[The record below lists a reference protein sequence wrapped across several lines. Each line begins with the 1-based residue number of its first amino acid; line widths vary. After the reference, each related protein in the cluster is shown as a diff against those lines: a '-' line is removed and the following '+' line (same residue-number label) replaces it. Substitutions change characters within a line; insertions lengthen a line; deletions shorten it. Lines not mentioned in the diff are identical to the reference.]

1 MHISLDSTTK
11 VHEDVTVDYF
21 KSFTQDLKSALP
33 TTSSI
38 FSDATPVDKA
48 LEQLLALDAV
58 HGFLV
63 NVSRADVFGSEAAV
77 RFSHS
82 KDELVLLRSLKL
94 LKYCYNLPCGQLCNA
109 LSSVL
114 AVFDGDY
121 GKVFSRL
128 ATRVLADREYGASF
142 MRKLTIGSDASA
154 KLRARYKPNA
164 DYLLEHDQHAIFPTS
179 IYRQCAGHVTSSKD
193 SCLIEA
199 VMGTTI
205 TTTIEICRDVLHPS
219 NKLLSDVYKPLG
231 RCVAVVDERLD
242 RLYGEKLHQYFV
254 ENDIAFENLV
264 YRCMEV
270 DKDIS
275 TVEKILVDL
284 KSRRVSRNEPVLV
297 VGGGV
302 MADVGGFAC
311 SLYHRNTPYVM
322 LCTSIVSGIDA
333 GPSPRTCC
341 DGLGYK
347 NVFGAYHPPILTLT
361 DRQFFKTLEPG
372 WIRHGIAEII
382 KMAVTKDASLF
393 QCLEKAGNRLV
404 ETKFGIENCEP
415 GSEID
420 KLSESIIAKAM
431 DGYVRSEYGNL
442 WETHQCRPHA
452 YGHTWSPGFELQ
464 AGLLHGHAVA
474 IGMGYGAYLSFLEG
488 WISEMD
494 FHRILRVMSNVGL
507 SLRHGILENGDSL
520 WSSQLK
526 MTEKRGGNLCAPVPR
541 GQIGVCGYLNELSR
555 ERLEQTLADY
565 QEIVK
570 SYPREGFGIDPH
582 CRDVGLEDPSTVK
595 QHADNAVMQGS
606 LSNGDTKGN
615 DNVISNGHGN
625 AHHAEPSHANG
636 HHLNGEKPQ
645 ANSLHSNN
653 NQKDHA
659 TDIEVYNKWI
669 AEKQQHRNADEQ
681 TSSAIGSKF
690 TSVNR
695 SDTSHPPK
703 FEQSTLFHDGAEEY
717 ACAMTSAP
725 SRDFE
730 IIAEETD
737 KANLFAPCMVGAVEG
752 QFLKMMTQITRASR
766 ILDIGTFT
774 GYSALA
780 FAEGMRSDG
789 RVITI
794 EADAKA
800 AAVARSCFAK
810 SKHGD
815 KITLLETDARS
826 AVVEMANNG
835 EEYDIVFLDAD
846 KTNYKHYYEA
856 GLKLLR
862 EGGILMADNALC
874 ALVYGDDD
882 PVRQSLHEFAQY
894 VRADKRTEQV
904 MLTVR
909 EGILVVQKVDES
921 RL

>member
-1 MHISLDSTTK
+1 MHISLSSTTK
-11 VHEDVTVDYF
+11 VHDEVTVDYF
-21 KSFTQDLKSALP
+21 KSFTHELKAALP
-33 TTSSI
+33 SSSSI
-38 FSDATPVDKA
+38 FTEAIPVNKA
-48 LEQLLALDAV
+48 LEQLFAV
-58 HGFLV
+58 DVVYSFLL
-63 NVSRADVFGSEAAV
+63 NVSRADVFSSEAAV

-82 KDELVLLRSLKL
+82 KEALNLLRSLKL

-114 AVFDGDY
+114 AVFDRDY
-121 GKVFSRL
+121 ACVFSLL
-128 ATRVLADREYGASF
+128 ATRVLADRKYGALF
-142 MRKLTIGSDASA
+142 MKKLTIASDASA
-154 KLRARYKPNA
+154 MLKALYKPNA

-179 IYRQCAGHVTSSKD
+179 IYRQCAGHVTSSQD

-205 TTTIEICRDVLHPS
+205 TTTIEICRDVLNPS
-219 NKLLSDVYKPLG
+219 SKLLSDVYKPLG

-242 RLYGEKLHQYFV
+242 GLYGKKLTHYFL
-254 ENDIAFENLV
+254 ENDITFEKLV

-311 SLYHRNTPYVM
+311 ALYHRNTPYVM

-361 DRQFFKTLEPG
+361 DRQFFRTLEPG

-393 QCLEKAGNRLV
+393 HCLEKAGNRLV
-404 ETKFGIENCEP
+404 QTKFGIENCEP

-420 KLSESIIAKAM
+420 QLSESIIAKAM

-488 WISEMD
+488 WISELD

-507 SLRHGILENGDSL
+507 SLRHEILQNSDSL
-520 WSSQLK
+520 WASQLK
-526 MTEKRGGNLCAPVPR
+526 MTEKRGGNLCAPIPR
-541 GQIGVCGYLNELSR
+541 GNIGICGYLNELSR
-555 ERLEQTLADY
+555 ERLEETLADY

-570 SYPREGFGIDPH
+570 SYPREGFGIEPH

-595 QHADNAVMQGS
+595 QHADNAVLRGS
-606 LSNGDTKGN
+606 
-615 DNVISNGHGN
+615 ISNGHTSG
-625 AHHAEPSHANG
+625 HANG
-636 HHLNGEKPQ
+636 LANGCSNEHDVLSNGHLANGDHT
-645 ANSLHSNN
+645 NDMT
-653 NQKDHA
+653 KDN
-659 TDIEVYNKWI
+659 TSDIELYNKWI
-669 AEKQQHRNADEQ
+669 AEKQQDRNADEH

-690 TSVNR
+690 TSISR
-695 SDTSHPPK
+695 EDTPHPPE
-703 FEQSTLFHDGAEEY
+703 FEQSTLFHNGAEEY
-717 ACAMTSAP
+717 ACAMSSAP
-725 SRDFE
+725 SHDFE
-730 IIAEETD
+730 VIAEETD

-752 QFLKMMTQITRASR
+752 QFLKMMAQVSGASR

-780 FAEGMRSDG
+780 FAEGMCADG

-800 AAVARSCFAK
+800 AAVARSCFAR
-810 SKHGD
+810 SKNGN
-815 KITLLETDARS
+815 KITLVETDARS
-826 AVVEMANNG
+826 AVVAMAEAG
-835 EEYDIVFLDAD
+835 EKFDIVFLDAD
-846 KTNYKHYYEA
+846 KTNYRHYYEA

-862 EGGILMADNALC
+862 DGGILMADNALC
-874 ALVYGDDD
+874 ALVYGNDD

-894 VRADKRTEQV
+894 VRADNRTEQV
-904 MLTVR
+904 MLTIR
-909 EGILVVQKVDES
+909 EGVLVVRKVNNVQS
-921 RL
+921 